1 MVSSRALAVLVS
13 LASLPTSAAAARA
26 NPLDAAPSRFAAVD
40 GYRVHYKSLGTGRT
54 ALVFIHGWTCD
65 LTFFR
70 EQVPAFDGKIRMIL
84 LDLPGHGQSD
94 KPQVAY
100 TMDFFARAVD
110 SVLLDAGVSKAILV
124 GHSMG
129 TPVAR
134 QFYRLHPKE
143 TLGIVA
149 LDMPLRSV
157 GLERDEAFTGQF
169 TGPDWNAKQ
178 AKFVEGM
185 FSSATTPA
193 LKKKIL
199 DTSTSVPHHVMT
211 SAFREVWVPSVW
223 KDDPI
228 GVPVLALCAASPIW
242 TAEYEAGV
250 KKLAPQV
257 RFVYIEGV
265 GHFLQLEK
273 PAEVNAALA
282 GFLES
287 NGWIPARAS
296 SR

>member
-1 MVSSRALAVLVS
+1 VTPRRLLSVLFFLAAVCRQ
-13 LASLPTSAAAARA
+13 ATAAGA
-26 NPLDAAPSRFAAVD
+26 NPLDAAPSRFAALD

-70 EQVPAFDGKIRMIL
+70 EQVPAFDRKTRMIL
-84 LDLPGHGQSD
+84 VDLPGHGKSD

-110 SVLLDAGVSKAILV
+110 SVLRDAGISKAILI

-134 QFYRLHPKE
+134 QFYRLHPKK

-149 LDMPLRSV
+149 LDMPLRGV
-157 GLERDEAFTGQF
+157 GLEHDQAFIAQF
-169 TGPDWNAKQ
+169 TGPDWKANQ
-178 AKFVEGM
+178 TKFIEGM
-185 FSSATTPA
+185 FSPATTPA
-193 LKKKIL
+193 LKEKIL
-199 DTSTSVPHHVMT
+199 GTMTSAPHHVMA
-211 SAFREVWVPSVW
+211 SAFKEVWVPAVW

-228 GVPVLALCAASPIW
+228 GVPVLALCAPSPFW

-250 KKLAPQV
+250 KKFCPDV
-257 RFVYIEGV
+257 RFVYVDGA

-273 PAEVNAALA
+273 PAEVNAALLA
-282 GFLES
+282 FLKER
-287 NGWIPARAS
+287 GWIAG
-296 SR
+296 

>member
-1 MVSSRALAVLVS
+1 MQLRALAVLVL
-13 LASLPTSAAAARA
+13 LASFTSSVAAARA

-70 EQVPAFDGKIRMIL
+70 EQVPAFDGKTRMIL
-84 LDLPGHGQSD
+84 VDLPGHGKSD
-94 KPQVAY
+94 KPQIAY

-110 SVLLDAGVSKAILV
+110 SVLLDAGASKAILI

-157 GLERDEAFTGQF
+157 GLEQDEAFIGQF
-169 TGPDWNAKQ
+169 TGSDWKAKQ

-199 DTSTSVPHHVMT
+199 DTSTSAPHHVME

-228 GVPVLALCAASPIW
+228 GVPVLALYAPSPFW

-250 KKLAPQV
+250 KKLCSDV
-257 RFVYIEGV
+257 RFVYVEGA

-273 PAEVNAALA
+273 PAEVNSALDE
-282 GFLES
+282 FLKRH
-287 NGWIPARAS
+287 GWIR
-296 SR
+296 